1 MFPAAV
7 PIVGWPDTL
16 TGTSD
21 ADWLTARRAGLGAS
35 EVASALG
42 LPGAYETPWQ
52 VWAEKTGRA
61 VPVFAGNDATD
72 LGNGLEPWLIGQAA
86 GVVGARWVE
95 RTLFRL
101 YRSAARPWMLASPD
115 AAGCDLTPATVLVEC
130 KTAGLVEP
138 HAVRDWTATD
148 VQMAVL
154 GVQTRVH
161 VVGLV
166 AGHGLRSWPVEWD
179 PVAEAQLVRAA
190 GEWWDT
196 HVVGDVE
203 PAMFPADDATMNAIY
218 PPVEGAVGL
227 PAVAEFVL
235 EEYREAVADG
245 AAAGRRR
252 KELAATLKRWLAG
265 ATVGELDGRQVV
277 TWYEN
282 SAGVRSLRVKGT

>member
-1 MFPAAV
+1 
-7 PIVGWPDTL
+7 
-16 TGTSD
+16 
-21 ADWLTARRAGLGAS
+21 
-35 EVASALG
+35 
-42 LPGAYETPWQ
+42 
-52 VWAEKTGRA
+52 
-61 VPVFAGNDATD
+61 
-72 LGNGLEPWLIGQAA
+72 
-86 GVVGARWVE
+86 
-95 RTLFRL
+95 
-101 YRSAARPWMLASPD
+101 
-115 AAGCDLTPATVLVEC
+115 
-130 KTAGLVEP
+130 
-138 HAVRDWTATD
+138 
-148 VQMAVL
+148 MAVL